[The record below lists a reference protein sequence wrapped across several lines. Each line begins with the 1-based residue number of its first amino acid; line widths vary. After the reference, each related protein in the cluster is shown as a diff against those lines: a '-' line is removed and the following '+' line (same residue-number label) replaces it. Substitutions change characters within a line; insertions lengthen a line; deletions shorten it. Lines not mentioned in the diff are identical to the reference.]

1 MISNNNKESNSGK
14 SKNKISHKNII
25 KEKNTTKSLLTSN
38 TTSSKYK
45 AKSNH
50 KLIPDYIIVNSLPE
64 GRIKSY
70 SYYSNTGKTLHGLQ
84 KINMD
89 SYLIL
94 PKFNNSKDFNIF
106 CIMDGHGPDGHF
118 VSYFIKKY
126 FLSFFKTNKILNSKE
141 SKNNLEYIYY
151 YLQKDNYSLI
161 KETYHKA
168 EKELFKNKNI
178 DSNFSG
184 TSCII
189 LIQIGDKIICA
200 NVGNS
205 RAIMIKNYDRIIPIS
220 IDSAP
225 QLPEESERILKYEG
239 EIVQM
244 EENEFEIGP
253 FRIWK
258 KGEKYPGLNISRSIG
273 DFVATSL
280 GVISTPNVIEK
291 YIDKETQF
299 IVIASSGI
307 LKVMSNTDILD
318 IVMLFY
324 PNGNC
329 KEASR
334 MIVNEAGKFWLSQ
347 EEYIVDDLTG
357 IVIFF

>member
-1 MISNNNKESNSGK
+1 MISNVNKESNSFKKNSNKNNK
-14 SKNKISHKNII
+14 SKKKEKKITETLFSSKKSNNKIKI
-25 KEKNTTKSLLTSN
+25 KT
-38 TTSSKYK
+38 
-45 AKSNH
+45 NH
-50 KLIPDYIIVNSLPE
+50 KLIPDYIKVNSLPE

-70 SYYSNTGKTLHGLQ
+70 SYYSNTGKTLEGLI

-94 PKFNNSKDFNIF
+94 PNFNNSKDFNIF

-118 VSYFIKKY
+118 VSNFIKKY
-126 FLSFFKTNKILNSKE
+126 FSSFFKTNIILNSKE
-141 SKNNLEYIYY
+141 NKNNLEYIYY
-151 YLQKDNYSLI
+151 HLQKDNYSLI
-161 KETYHKA
+161 KEVYHKA
-168 EKELFKNKNI
+168 EKELFKNKKI

-189 LIQIGDKIICA
+189 IIQIGDKIICA

-220 IDSAP
+220 IDNTP
-225 QLPEESERILKYEG
+225 EIPEESERILKKGG
-239 EIVQM
+239 EIIQM
-244 EENEFEIGP
+244 EENEFEIGA

-258 KGEKYPGLNISRSIG
+258 KGEKYPGINISRSIG
-273 DFVATSL
+273 DFIATNL
-280 GVISTPNVIEK
+280 GVISTPNIIEK
-291 YIDKETQF
+291 YLDKETQF
-299 IVIASSGI
+299 IVIVSSGI
-307 LKVMSNTDILD
+307 TQVMSNMDILD

-324 PNGNC
+324 PNNNC

-334 MIVNEAGKFWLSQ
+334 MIVNEAGKFWLKE
-347 EEYIVDDLTG
+347 EEYIVDDLTA